1 MTTSPLVLG
10 VAALVTLGLVPSSR
24 TQQDPSVVF
33 RSRTELVSVP
43 VVVLSGR
50 RHVTDLTATEL
61 ELKDNGV
68 VQKIDS
74 LEQIAERVPIDLS
87 LVVDVS
93 GSTERSL
100 EQYRSDVRQMAA
112 MLRPEDRVRLVAFGT
127 NVAEV
132 FSLRHA
138 SGDLPVHK
146 LETMGLTAL
155 YDGLLSVLIRPV
167 PYDRAHLIVLFTD
180 GNDNMSVSTGD
191 VVRDVAARS
200 DAVLHVVLTQGVGRS
215 LATLGLQPLIG
226 RLDPDG
232 KQALIEIAESTG
244 GRRGWPGVFSN
255 SAVGAFREALADF
268 RASYVLRY
276 RPQVPRAEQH
286 VIAVEVLRKGNFT
299 VRARRGYSSR

>member
-1 MTTSPLVLG
+1 MPHTRVAFAAAACIALG
-10 VAALVTLGLVPSSR
+10 AVPEPTAR
-24 TQQDPSVVF
+24 QDRATVF
-33 RSRTELVSVP
+33 RSRTEIVSVP

-50 RHVTDLTATEL
+50 RHVTGLTAGDF
-61 ELKDNGV
+61 ELKDNGIL
-68 VQKIDS
+68 QRLDS
-74 LEQIAERVPIDLS
+74 VEPIAEAMPIDVS

-93 GSTERSL
+93 GSTAASL
-100 EQYRSDVRQMAA
+100 RRYQSDVLQMSA

-127 NVAEV
+127 RVTEV
-132 FSLRHA
+132 FSLQPPH
-138 SGDLPVHK
+138 SDLPVHK

-155 YDGLLSVLIRPV
+155 YDALVSVLIRPV
-167 PYDRAHLIVLFTD
+167 PYERAHLIVVFTD
-180 GNDNMSVSTGD
+180 GNDNMSVTTGD

-200 DAVLHVVLTQGVGRS
+200 DAVLHVVLTDGVGRS
-215 LATLGLQPLIG
+215 LATMGLQPLIG

-232 KQALIEIAESTG
+232 EQALIKIAESTG

-276 RPQVPRAEQH
+276 RPQVLPADQH
-286 VIAVEVLRKGNFT
+286 VITVDVTRKGTFT